1 MRPIDSYAEGFYRCA
16 AQAGFEAAEADGYV
30 EAAVNFLVAKVKRAR
45 KADPVGTAYSDVN
58 REMADATGQRELNF
72 GNPAD
77 LKFMGAI
84 LARVNDL
91 TRDQI
96 GALLSSWVLHKQ
108 AGLSWQANDI
118 VGVGF
123 YNYVV
128 DRQVYLDGRTL
139 TKNSDDVEREVML
152 IAHIKRVHAYY
163 HR

>member
-1 MRPIDSYAEGFYRCA
+1 M
-16 AQAGFEAAEADGYV
+16 
-30 EAAVNFLVAKVKRAR
+30 
-45 KADPVGTAYSDVN
+45 T
-58 REMADATGQRELNF
+58 LNF

-77 LKFMGAI
+77 LKFMGAL

-96 GALLSSWVLHKQ
+96 GALLSSWVLHKK

-139 TKNSDDVEREVML
+139 TKNSDDIEREVML

-163 HR
+163 QR

>member
-1 MRPIDSYAEGFYRCA
+1 MTQSDSSDGAFYRCA
-16 AQAGFEAAEADGYV
+16 AQAGFGAADADRYV
-30 EAAVNFLVAKVKRAR
+30 EAAIEFLVNKLKRAR
-45 KADPVGTAYSDVN
+45 TANPVGTAYSDVN
-58 REMADATGQRELNF
+58 RGMADATGQRDLNF

-77 LKFMGAI
+77 LNFMGAI

-108 AGLSWQANDI
+108 AGLSWKANDI

-139 TKNSDDVEREVML
+139 TRNSDDIEREVML

-163 HR
+163 HS

>member
-1 MRPIDSYAEGFYRCA
+1 MTQGDSSGGFYRCA
-16 AQAGFEAAEADGYV
+16 GQAGFDAAAADGYV
-30 EAAVNFLVAKVKRAR
+30 EAAIGFLIDKVRRAR
-45 KADPVGTAYSDVN
+45 RADPFGTAYSDVN
-58 REMADATGQRELNF
+58 RAMADTTGQRELDF
-72 GNPAD
+72 GNPTD

-91 TRDQI
+91 TRDEI

-118 VGVGF
+118 IGVGF

-128 DRQVYLDGRTL
+128 DRRVYLDGRTL
-139 TKNSDDVEREVML
+139 TKSSDAFEREVML
-152 IAHIKRVHAYY
+152 IEHIKRVHAYY

>member
-1 MRPIDSYAEGFYRCA
+1 MTQRDSSEGFYRCA
-16 AQAGFEAAEADGYV
+16 AQAGFDAAAADGCV
-30 EAAVNFLVAKVKRAR
+30 EAAIEFLIDKVKRAR
-45 KADPVGTAYSDVN
+45 KAEPVGTAYSDVN
-58 REMADATGQRELNF
+58 REMAAATGQRELNF

-96 GALLSSWVLHKQ
+96 GALLSSWVLNKK
-108 AGLSWQANDI
+108 AGLSSQANDI
-118 VGVGF
+118 IGVGF

-128 DRQVYLDGRTL
+128 SRRVYLDGRSL
-139 TKNSDDVEREVML
+139 TKNSDDVEREVVL
-152 IAHIKRVHAYY
+152 IDHIKRVHAYY